1 MHDVGRKVSS
11 KRRAVFT
18 YKWPPPSERNYRV
31 GMLDGSNKLKG
42 DGKPRRLITLPP
54 VRHRSSPADASHR
67 FSWGTKIHNPKIRQF
82 LKTGPFIFV
91 KVHSFCSYFR
101 FLCCNSIS
109 NKIQNVFS
117 TLRKFNLLWCM
128 NVLLLSTIYNLQT
141 YTFNGK
147 RKNVVRESHR
157 RDNEA
162 VTVTSHL

>member
-91 KVHSFCSYFR
+91 KVHSAHIFVFFGAILYLTKFKMF
-101 FLCCNSIS
+101 FLLY
-109 NKIQNVFS
+109 V
-117 TLRKFNLLWCM
+117 NLIFYDAWMCFYYLQF
-128 NVLLLSTIYNLQT
+128 TIYKLILLM
-141 YTFNGK
+141 GK
-147 RKNVVRESHR
+147 GKMLLGSPTGEITRQ
-157 RDNEA
+157 
-162 VTVTSHL
+162 

>member
-1 MHDVGRKVSS
+1 MHNVGRKVSS

-91 KVHSFCSYFR
+91 KVHSAHIFVF
-101 FLCCNSIS
+101 FAAILS
-109 NKIQNVFS
+109 NKITDFFS